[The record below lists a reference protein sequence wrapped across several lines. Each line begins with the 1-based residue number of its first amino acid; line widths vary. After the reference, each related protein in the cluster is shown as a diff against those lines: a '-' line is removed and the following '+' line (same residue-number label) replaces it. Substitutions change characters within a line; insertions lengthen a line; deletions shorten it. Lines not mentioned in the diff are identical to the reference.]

1 MELRKIA
8 EKEFHDSIR
17 TVTGDAHVADTRWT
31 PELEETI
38 GSNPMWTNM
47 KYYAIE
53 RKSRQRVLDWFQAN
67 CPGKNVLDLC
77 CGNGD
82 DSVLIA
88 QYGAKAVLGLDIS
101 DVSVENCRKLA
112 KNNGVD
118 GTASFVVG
126 DAENTGLDDNAFD
139 VVTEYGALHH
149 IDLEKV
155 MPEMARV
162 LKPDGRMICTEALGH
177 NLPIHLYRKLTPKIR
192 TEWEVDHILRR
203 PQFKTMHKYFTNVDM
218 KFYHLFTLAAVPLR
232 NSGIFEP
239 VLDALEIL
247 DDIVLRIPGLKW
259 QAWQTVFVLSGPK
272 K

>member
-1 MELRKIA
+1 MESRKIA

-17 TVTGDAHVADTRWT
+17 MVTDDAHVADTRWS

-53 RKSRQRVLDWFQAN
+53 RRSRQRVLDWFQAN
-67 CPGKNVLDLC
+67 CPEKKVLDLC

-88 QYGAKAVLGLDIS
+88 EYGAREVLGLDIS
-101 DVSVENCRKLA
+101 DVSVDNCRRLA
-112 KNNGVD
+112 RNKGVD
-118 GTASFVVG
+118 DIASFVVG
-126 DAENTGLDDNAFD
+126 DAENTGLPDNAFD

-149 IDLEKV
+149 IDLDKV
-155 MPEMARV
+155 MCEMARV
-162 LKPDGRMICTEALGH
+162 MKPGGKMICTEALAH
-177 NLPIHLYRKLTPKIR
+177 NIPIHLYRKLTPKIR

-203 PQFKTMHKYFTNVDM
+203 PQFETMKKYFTNVDM

-232 NSGIFEP
+232 NTALFEP
-239 VLDALEIL
+239 VLGILEKI
-247 DDIVLRIPGLKW
+247 DDVVLSIPGLKW

-272 K
+272 R

>member
-1 MELRKIA
+1 MEARKIA

-17 TVTGDAHVADTRWT
+17 MVTDDSHVADTRWT

-53 RKSRQRVLDWFQAN
+53 RESRQAVLDWFQAN
-67 CPGKNVLDLC
+67 TPGKKVLDLC

-88 QYGAKAVLGLDIS
+88 KYGAKEVLGLDIS
-101 DVSVENCRKLA
+101 DVSVENCQRLA

-118 GTASFVVG
+118 NTATFVVG
-126 DAENTGLDDNAFD
+126 DAENTGLPDNNFD
-139 VVTEYGALHH
+139 IITEYGALHH
-149 IDLEKV
+149 IDLDKC
-155 MPEMARV
+155 MAEMARIM
-162 LKPDGRMICTEALGH
+162 KPDGKMICTEALAH
-177 NLPIHLYRKLTPKIR
+177 NIPIHLYRKLTPKIR

-203 PQFKTMHKYFTNVDM
+203 PQFETMKKYFHNVDM
-218 KFYHLFTLAAVPLR
+218 KFYHLFTLAAVPFR
-232 NSGIFEP
+232 NTSLFEP
-239 VLDALEIL
+239 MLAILEKLDHL
-247 DDIVLRIPGLKW
+247 VLRIPGIKW

-272 K
+272 V